1 MMEPSP
7 DAPANVQ
14 SFERVKVLD
23 VSRQKHPVTDL
34 QGQYHFADIKT
45 DGSVQCHW
53 RFHKEH
59 VGLTVSGEIK
69 GSLILECA
77 RCLEPY
83 QVPFDLQVDER
94 FVFEESL
101 TSKDKERELQSDDFY
116 EVLDEEGELDLKD
129 LAQQFLILE
138 SLNHPNCERPECRFA

>member
-7 DAPANVQ
+7 DVPVTAQ
-14 SFERVKVLD
+14 SVERIKVLE
-23 VSRQKHPVTDL
+23 VSRQKHPVTQL
-34 QGQYHFADIKT
+34 EAHYSFADIKT
-45 DGSVQCHW
+45 DGPVLCHW

-59 VGLTVSGEIK
+59 VGLTVYGELQ
-69 GSLILECA
+69 GCLLLECA

-83 QVPFDLQVDER
+83 QVPVDLQVNER
-94 FVFEESL
+94 FVFEDSL

-138 SLNHPNCERPECRFA
+138 SLNHPNCQRPGCRFA